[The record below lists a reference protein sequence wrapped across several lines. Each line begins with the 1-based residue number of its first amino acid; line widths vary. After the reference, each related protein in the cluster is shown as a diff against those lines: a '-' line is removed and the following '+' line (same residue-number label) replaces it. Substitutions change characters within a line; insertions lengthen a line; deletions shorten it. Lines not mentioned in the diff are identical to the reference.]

1 MALLVTIPIAI
12 ITNLPATPFYF
23 VLIITGFWFV
33 VSSGRMIPAQALV
46 SNVVSTERRGSF
58 LSINSAV
65 QQISVGSASI
75 IAGLVVV
82 KTSTNAIENYEIT
95 GYIGIAVTLISIFFV
110 SKLNTR
116 LKLKEGVVG
125 SEEAA

>member
-1 MALLVTIPIAI
+1 M
-12 ITNLPATPFYF
+12 
-23 VLIITGFWFV
+23 
-33 VSSGRMIPAQALV
+33 
-46 SNVVSTERRGSF
+46 VSTERRGSF

-116 LKLKEGVVG
+116 LKLKEGDLNK
-125 SEEAA
+125 EEQFLSNKK

>member
-1 MALLVTIPIAI
+1 M
-12 ITNLPATPFYF
+12 
-23 VLIITGFWFV
+23 
-33 VSSGRMIPAQALV
+33 
-46 SNVVSTERRGSF
+46 
-58 LSINSAV
+58 SINSSV
-65 QQISVGSASI
+65 QQIFVGLAFI

-116 LKLKEGVVG
+116 MSGKGVVG
-125 SEEAA
+125 SKEAA